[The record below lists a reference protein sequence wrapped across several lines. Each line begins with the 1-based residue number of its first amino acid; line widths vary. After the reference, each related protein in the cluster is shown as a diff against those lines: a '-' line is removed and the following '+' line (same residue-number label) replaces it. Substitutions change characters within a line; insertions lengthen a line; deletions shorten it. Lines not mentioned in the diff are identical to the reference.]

1 MTQKGQLNFHS
12 FHLPVSHGISLILRL
27 VHFNHRMVKEGMEG
41 GRGREEERERQ
52 KEIENYAIELLFQ
65 FY

>member
-1 MTQKGQLNFHS
+1 
-12 FHLPVSHGISLILRL
+12 
-27 VHFNHRMVKEGMEG
+27 MVKEGMEG